1 MPSVLRFKAPISRT
15 NFSRLLVPRNIHTTS
30 RLSMPK
36 KSFVPADWRIIET
49 SPGGIDRSFVNDK
62 TGESTWYTPKGLSAD
77 EILQIPGAKK
87 YWSTKE
93 KVEEYVQQMNAE
105 EEKYRGK
112 DDGS

>member
-1 MPSVLRFKAPISRT
+1 MLRFTTVISRA
-15 NFSRLLVPRNIHTTS
+15 NFSRLLVPRTIHTTS

-36 KSFVPADWRIIET
+36 KSFVPTDWRIIET
-49 SPGGIDRSFVNDK
+49 SPGGVERSFVNDK
-62 TGESTWYTPKGLSAD
+62 TGESTWYTPKDLSAD

-93 KVEEYVQQMNAE
+93 EVEEYVQQMNAE

-112 DDGS
+112 DGGS